1 MKAQKIAVHL
11 VRGKRIFKPI
21 KNSFK
26 QWQNRFDLIGAS
38 SYYRL
43 LTINLT
49 FSGLMETLD
58 TTLFIDLYRH
68 MLASRKADAVQA
80 DAAQRGEAFFYIPS
94 SGHEAMVAR
103 APHWTATYWIHC
115 HYRDRAL
122 MLARGVTLT
131 DVLLELLGKTGSPS
145 AGRRMPGFACNRAL
159 NLLSA
164 PTCVGNG
171 ALQAVG
177 VAQVVKDDAS
187 NPVVYC
193 GIGDGGTQEG
203 EFLEA
208 VAEAVRSQL
217 PVLFVVQNNR
227 YALSTPS
234 KGRTFFS
241 LPDGE
246 ATEFYGLPILRANGT
261 DAVETYGVFGE
272 AVAAVRKTRG
282 PQIVVLNVERLM
294 SHTNSDDHTLYR
306 SAEDIR
312 HMRENADPL
321 LILAE
326 QLIAAGVPEAQLK
339 EIEHEINHELDVAF
353 SAARQAPNA
362 AVEFSA
368 KKPLPERL
376 TSAASE
382 QRTDGDALTMLE
394 AMREVF
400 RARLGA
406 DKTVCLYGED
416 LEDPKGDVF
425 GLTRGLSQ
433 AFPGQVVNSPLS
445 EATIVGAAIGQ
456 SFAGK
461 KPVACIQFA
470 DFMLP
475 AFNQIASELGAM
487 WWRTNGQWECPVIL
501 MAICGAYRPGLG
513 PYHAQTFD
521 ATFAHV
527 PGLDIFMPSTA
538 PDAAGLLN
546 AAFESG
552 RPTVFLFPKNLINDR
567 SVCSAADAAAQFVP
581 VGRARISR
589 PGQDLTIVSWGS
601 TLPLCEKTADTL
613 EEAGASVE
621 VIDLRSL
628 SPWDEEA
635 VIASAQKTGRLLVVH
650 EDNHTCGLGGEVMA
664 TVAEKSTVP
673 VKMARVT
680 RHDTYIPYLFETQ
693 IEVLPSFR
701 TVFEKA
707 AELLD
712 YSLTWQKPVEEADGY
727 VTVNA
732 IGSSPSDKTVK
743 ITELLVK
750 AGQTVSAGELLAA
763 VEADKATMEIS
774 TPVGGTIEDLFLAE
788 GDSVDVGTPLARI
801 KTEETGQIKKP
812 VTRENTGTP
821 ILEKRLPPATKEI
834 QPAVVAQK
842 PVVISSIATV
852 LGSRHILNDELLS
865 GHGEWDS
872 EAIRSRTGCEERYWI
887 TGDENVETLAVQAV
901 RDLLEKEQL
910 TIRDIDALVCATGT
924 PLAMTPSLACRV
936 LKELSPAKGEVQM
949 QAHDVNAACSGYMYA
964 LQNAVDI
971 LRDDPA
977 KKVIVITAETLSPM
991 VNHED
996 QKTVALF
1003 GDAATASLLC
1013 CETRKGNVNVLLDR
1027 PVLSATGVDQKVL
1040 YVPNMGSGEVIE
1052 MEGLTVFKLAVR
1064 KMIDMLAE
1072 ACTARGIQVDSLDKI
1087 VPHQANERIIE
1098 AIRKT
1103 IKCPPDKM
1111 FNHIRKYANTSSNTI
1126 PFALVELMP
1135 QMEAGSLIGLTAFGG
1150 GFTFGAAV
1158 IEKQ

>member
-1 MKAQKIAVHL
+1 MKK
-11 VRGKRIFKPI
+11 
-21 KNSFK
+21 
-26 QWQNRFDLIGAS
+26 
-38 SYYRL
+38 
-43 LTINLT
+43 
-49 FSGLMETLD
+49 LD
-58 TTLFIDLYRH
+58 TTLFSGLYRH
-68 MLASRKADAVQA
+68 MLASRKADAVQE

-94 SGHEAMVAR
+94 SGHEAAAAL
-103 APHWTATYWIHC
+103 APHLTEKDWLFC

-122 MLARGVTLT
+122 MFARGVTLT

-145 AGRRMPGFACNRAL
+145 EGRNMPGFANNRKL
-159 NLLSA
+159 RLVGA
-164 PTCVGNG
+164 PTGVGSN

-177 VAQVVKDDAS
+177 VAQAVKNS
-187 NPVVYC
+187 GEIVYC
-193 GIGDGGTQEG
+193 GIGDGGSQEG

-208 VAEAVRSQL
+208 IAEAVRSRL
-217 PVLFVVQNNR
+217 PVLFVIQNNR

-241 LPDGE
+241 LPDGD
-246 ATEFYGLPILRANGT
+246 AKEFYGLPILHADGT
-261 DAVETYGVFGE
+261 DAVATHRVFGE
-272 AVAAVRKTRG
+272 AVSKIRKTGG
-282 PQIVVLNVERLM
+282 PQLVVMDVERLM
-294 SHTNSDDHTLYR
+294 SHTNADDHTLYR

-312 HMRENADPL
+312 QMLEKADPV

-326 QLIAAGVPEAQLK
+326 KLIQAGVPESELK
-339 EIEHEINHELDVAF
+339 TIEHEINHALDEAF
-353 SAARQAPNA
+353 TAARKA
-362 AVEFSA
+362 AQPVTA
-368 KKPLPERL
+368 LDCKKPLPAAL
-376 TSAASE
+376 TSATSE
-382 QRTDGDALTMLE
+382 KRADGDAFTMLE

-400 RARLGA
+400 RARLGS
-406 DKTVCLYGED
+406 DKAVYLYGED

-425 GLTRGLSQ
+425 GLTRGLSK
-433 AFPGQVVNSPLS
+433 AFPGQVVNAPLS

-456 SFAGK
+456 AFAGK

-475 AFNQIASELGAM
+475 AFNQIAAELGAM
-487 WWRTNGQWECPVIL
+487 YWRTNGQWECPVIL

-521 ATFAHV
+521 ATFAHI
-527 PGLDIFMPSTA
+527 PGLDVFMPSTA
-538 PDAAGLLN
+538 ADAAGLLN
-546 AAFESG
+546 AAFESS

-567 SVCSAADAAAQFVP
+567 SVTAAADAAKQFVP
-581 VGRARISR
+581 IGKARVTR
-589 PGQDLTIVSWGS
+589 PGKDLTIVSWGS
-601 TLPLCEKTADTL
+601 TIPLCEKAAEAL
-613 EEAGASVE
+613 QGAGASVE

-628 SPWDEEA
+628 VPWDRET
-635 VIASAQKTGRLLVVH
+635 VLASAQKTGRLLVVH
-650 EDNHTCGLGGEVMA
+650 EDNHTCGFGGEVLA
-664 TVAEKSTVP
+664 TVAEKASAP
-673 VKMARVT
+673 VQMARVT
-680 RHDTYIPYLFETQ
+680 RHDTYIPYNFENQ
-693 IEVLPSFR
+693 IEVVPSFR
-701 TVFEKA
+701 SVLAKA
-707 AELLD
+707 AELLG
-712 YSLTWQKPVEEADGY
+712 YSLTWQKSSEEVEGS

-743 ITELLVK
+743 ITGLMVK
-750 AGQTVSAGELLAA
+750 AGQTVKAGELLAA

-774 TPVGGTIEDLFLAE
+774 APVSGIIEELFLAE

-801 KTEETGQIKKP
+801 KTEETNLIKKP
-812 VTRENTGTP
+812 MTKEDPGTP
-821 ILEKRLPPATKEI
+821 ILEKQSGSAPKAAK
-834 QPAVVAQK
+834 AVAEHK
-842 PVVISSIATV
+842 PVLISSIATV

-887 TGDENVETLAVQAV
+887 TGDETVETLAVKAV
-901 RDLLEKEQL
+901 SDLLEKEQL
-910 TIRDIDALVCATGT
+910 ALSDIDAIVCSTGT
-924 PLAMTPSLACRV
+924 PLTMTPSLACRV
-936 LKELSPAKGEVQM
+936 LKELSPAKGEILM

-971 LRDDPA
+971 LRDDPS

-1003 GDAATASLLC
+1003 GDAATASLLT
-1013 CETRKGNVNVLLDR
+1013 CEPRGGNVNVLVNR

-1040 YVPNMGSGEVIE
+1040 YVPHMGTGEKIE

-1072 ACTARGIQVDSLDKI
+1072 ACEMRGITVESLDKI

-1103 IKCPPDKM
+1103 IHCEPEKM

-1126 PFALVELMP
+1126 PFALAELMP
-1135 QMEAGSLIGLTAFGG
+1135 EMKSGALIGLTAFGG